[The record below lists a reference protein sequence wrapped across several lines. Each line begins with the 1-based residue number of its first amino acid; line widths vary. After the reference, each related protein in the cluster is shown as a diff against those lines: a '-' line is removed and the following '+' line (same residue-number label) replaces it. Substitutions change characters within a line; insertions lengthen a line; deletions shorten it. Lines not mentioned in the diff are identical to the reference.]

1 MYSHRYTFFLKLGCT
16 PDEAQARRGLDLSLR
31 GFVASVLTHLGS
43 PTRLIFATSEGLTS
57 TSMALKIMRVQ
68 NLRLFEVFAFRA

>member
-1 MYSHRYTFFLKLGCT
+1 MFSHRFS

-43 PTRLIFATSEGLTS
+43 PTRLIFATSESLTS
-57 TSMALKIMRVQ
+57 TSIVLRALRLK
-68 NLRLFEVFAFRA
+68 NARLFEVFAFRA